1 MNKKIKA
8 ISVWWRIETNG
19 TAEIIGRGDLETAM
33 NDGYH
38 ITRVDTIPFAGG
50 NERALRMSSTR
61 IYILEKE
68 DEGMK

>member
-1 MNKKIKA
+1 MNKKARA
-8 ISVWWRIETNG
+8 ISVWWRIETDG
-19 TAEIIGRGDLETAM
+19 TAKIVGRGDLETAM

-50 NERALRMSSTR
+50 SERALGMSSTL

-68 DEGMK
+68 SEDTE